1 LFNQLSL
8 RLGRLNLTND
18 LDHFVTSASRTT
30 NGRLRLASRVKGVSV
45 RGQLDYTLTGK
56 DRLRQISVSTNWNM
70 NARLNNNLTLSKQLA
85 NDKLLHF
92 TNQLSIRIRDFDL
105 TLNVSS
111 DFEDR
116 WSVGAGFNIAFG
128 YDGRRQEF
136 VTDNGGLA
144 STGRATMNLF
154 IDENNDGIR
163 DPDEL
168 PVTWAS
174 YRDQETLK
182 TSPGVLPLTALPSA
196 RPVLFDMQHLKLD
209 DLFLLPRVQVYE
221 LQTHAG
227 SDVSIDVAV
236 VMTGDIEGHVF
247 VGPADDAVAARGVT
261 VSLRDERGY
270 VIAKARSEFDGY
282 YSFNSVPGGYYEVL
296 VYANEGRSQFVRQV
310 SLDTQV
316 GYAVVDEIY
325 IDELTTNGAL

>member
-18 LDHFVTSASRTT
+18 LDHLVTSASSTT

-45 RGQLDYTLTGK
+45 RGQLDYRLTGEQP
-56 DRLRQISVSTNWNM
+56 LRQISVSTNWNL

-85 NDKLLHF
+85 NDKLLYF
-92 TNQLSIRIRDFDL
+92 TNQLSIRIRDYDL

-136 VTDNGGLA
+136 ITDNGGLA

-182 TSPGVLPLTALPSA
+182 ASPGVLPLTAVPSA
-196 RPVLFDMQHLKLD
+196 RPVLFDMQHMTLD
-209 DLFLLPRVQVYE
+209 DAFLVPRARSYE

-236 VMTGDIEGHVF
+236 VMTGDIEGHIF
-247 VGPADDAVAARGVT
+247 AGLEDDRSVRGVIVALYDAEGREVART
-261 VSLRDERGY
+261 
-270 VIAKARSEFDGY
+270 RSEFDGF
-282 YSFNSVPGGYYEVL
+282 YSFIGVAGGDYEVRVSTNGGQTEL
-296 VYANEGRSQFVRQV
+296 VQPLT
-310 SLDTQV
+310 LDPQD
-316 GYAVVDEIY
+316 GYVVLERIY
-325 IDELTTNGAL
+325 IFE